1 MALYGAPA
9 FATLPRA
16 RAPRMGTMGTVYSDL
31 KFLQFQDHLDAVRE
45 RRVVAPAHIRLKP
58 TNRCNHNCWYC
69 CYRTDKL
76 ILGEDMVEADVIPEA
91 KMVEIV
97 DDLVDMGV
105 KAVTFSG
112 GGEPLVYK
120 PLARMIE
127 RLAKG
132 GVRVATLTNGVNL
145 KNRVADALAE
155 HATWVRVSIDGWD
168 NASYTRLRDAADGE
182 FDRVVANMRAFA
194 ARDGTCVLGV
204 SFIVMRENVGRLYDF
219 CSLMKDVGVHHV
231 KLSGVVVANDV
242 RANNFYHDEIAH
254 TARGQIEKALALN
267 DDRFAVI
274 DHYHRLDT
282 RFAKT
287 YTRCPFL
294 LFLTVIGADCRV
306 YSCQD
311 KAYTNSGLLGSIRER
326 SFKEFWFSEE
336 NRERILTL
344 DPSVQCRHHCVAHH
358 KNLGIFDYLSL
369 EPDHSMFV

>member
-1 MALYGAPA
+1 MAFYGA
-9 FATLPRA
+9 A
-16 RAPRMGTMGTVYSDL
+16 RLRKSRGPVLLRMETMGTVYSDL
-31 KFLQFQDHLDAVRE
+31 KFLQFQDHIAAVRDG
-45 RRVVAPAHIRLKP
+45 RVVAPAHIRLKP

-76 ILGEDMVEADVIPEA
+76 VLGEDMIEADVIPEA
-91 KMVEIV
+91 KMTEIV
-97 DDLVDMGV
+97 DDIVDMGV

-112 GGEPLVYK
+112 GGEPLIYK
-120 PLARMIE
+120 PLPRMIE

-168 NASYTRLRDAADGE
+168 NASYTRLRGAGEGE
-182 FDRVVANMRAFA
+182 FDRVIANMRAFA
-194 ARDGTCVLGV
+194 ARRSACVLGV
-204 SFIVMRENVGRLYDF
+204 SFIVMRENVNQLHDF
-219 CSLMKDVGVHHV
+219 CALMKDVGVHHV

-242 RANNFYHDEIAH
+242 AANNFYHDQMAPA
-254 TARGQIEKALALN
+254 ARSQIDKALGLN
-267 DDRFAVI
+267 DGRFAVI

-282 RFAKT
+282 RFAKS

-326 SFKEFWFSEE
+326 SFKDFWFSEE
-336 NRERILTL
+336 NRQRILTL
-344 DPSVQCRHHCVAHH
+344 DPSLQCRHHCVAHH

-369 EPDHSMFV
+369 EPGHSMFV